1 MSHTVHSQA
10 KTTPLIR
17 KEIKE
22 SKNQGINQEIELI
35 RQKTSRSI
43 QYYYSF
49 NLMIFNK

>member
-22 SKNQGINQEIELI
+22 SRNQGIKE
-35 RQKTSRSI
+35 SI
-43 QYYYSF
+43 KKSNLSDTKLAAQY
-49 NLMIFNK
+49 NIIIHLTL

>member
-22 SKNQGINQEIELI
+22 SRNQ
-35 RQKTSRSI
+35 SRNRTY
-43 QYYYSF
+43 QTQ
-49 NLMIFNK
+49 N